1 MRARVWWIL
10 VRTRQQWRTCAYRM
24 DSGFV
29 LRKRYVLASEYL
41 LNVVFSPRHDYL
53 V

>member
-10 VRTRQQWRTCAYRM
+10 VRTRQQWRTCAYRI
-24 DSGFV
+24 DDGFV
-29 LRKRYVLASEYL
+29 LRGRYVLAGEYL
-41 LNVVFSPRHDYL
+41 LDIVFRPHFDYL

>member
-1 MRARVWWIL
+1 
-10 VRTRQQWRTCAYRM
+10 M

-29 LRKRYVLASEYL
+29 LSERYVLASEYL
-41 LNVVFSPRHDYL
+41 LNVVFFPRQDYL